1 MILQCPCAEVNFIF
15 GKIYIFFTG
24 YCLLSLDF
32 FKNVIYNNEMNKK
45 APYDRK
51 DKQDKSVYRALVLIM
66 QFGINMLVPIGI
78 MSWLGI
84 LLDRRC
90 GTSFFMVLFFFI
102 GAVAGFQ
109 NIWRMAKSVYDDG
122 PHDKNTDRREK
133 KKDTGRN
140 NDK

>member
-1 MILQCPCAEVNFIF
+1 
-15 GKIYIFFTG
+15 
-24 YCLLSLDF
+24 
-32 FKNVIYNNEMNKK
+32 MNKK

-102 GAVAGFQ
+102 GAIAGFQ
-109 NIWRMAKSVYDDG
+109 NIWRMAKSVYDDES
-122 PHDKNTDRREK
+122 HDKNADRRK
-133 KKDTGRN
+133 KQKDTGRN

>member
-1 MILQCPCAEVNFIF
+1 M
-15 GKIYIFFTG
+15 
-24 YCLLSLDF
+24 
-32 FKNVIYNNEMNKK
+32 
-45 APYDRK
+45 
-51 DKQDKSVYRALVLIM
+51 YRALVLIM

-109 NIWRMAKSVYDDG
+109 NIWRMAKSVYEDPSGGEKEHGRTD
-122 PHDKNTDRREK
+122 PKDKDEK
-133 KKDTGRN
+133 P
-140 NDK
+140 

>member
-1 MILQCPCAEVNFIF
+1 MLLLDFS
-15 GKIYIFFTG
+15 GKKIYN
-24 YCLLSLDF
+24 S
-32 FKNVIYNNEMNKK
+32 KMNKK

-51 DKQDKSVYRALVLIM
+51 NKQDKSVYRALVLFM

-109 NIWRMAKSVYDDG
+109 NIWRMAKSVYEDPPGRGQERTDQK
-122 PHDKNTDRREK
+122 DKEEK
-133 KKDTGRN
+133 P
-140 NDK
+140 

>member
-1 MILQCPCAEVNFIF
+1 M
-15 GKIYIFFTG
+15 
-24 YCLLSLDF
+24 LLLDF
-32 FKNVIYNNEMNKK
+32 FEKKIYNIEMNKK

-51 DKQDKSVYRALVLIM
+51 NKQDKSVFRALVLIM

-109 NIWRMAKSVYDDG
+109 NIWRMAKTVYEDT
-122 PHDKNTDRREK
+122 PRKEKEHEQTDRKDREEK
-133 KKDTGRN
+133 P
-140 NDK
+140 

>member
-1 MILQCPCAEVNFIF
+1 M
-15 GKIYIFFTG
+15 
-24 YCLLSLDF
+24 S
-32 FKNVIYNNEMNKK
+32 KK
-45 APYDRK
+45 APYGRK

-90 GTSFFMVLFFFI
+90 DTSFFMVLFFFI

-109 NIWRMAKSVYDDG
+109 NIWRMAKSVYDDE
-122 PHDKNTDRREK
+122 PYEKNAGGREK
-133 KKDTGRN
+133 KKDTGK
-140 NDK
+140 NDD

>member
-1 MILQCPCAEVNFIF
+1 M
-15 GKIYIFFTG
+15 
-24 YCLLSLDF
+24 LDF
-32 FKNVIYNNEMNKK
+32 LEKFIYNSEMSKK

-51 DKQDKSVYRALVLIM
+51 NKDDRSVYRALVLIM

-109 NIWRMAKSVYDDG
+109 NIWRMAKSVYEDREEK
-122 PHDKNTDRREK
+122 PTETDRQQAQEK
-133 KKDTGRN
+133 PQNKTSRD
-140 NDK
+140 

>member
-1 MILQCPCAEVNFIF
+1 M
-15 GKIYIFFTG
+15 G
-24 YCLLSLDF
+24 YGLLLLDF
-32 FKNVIYNNEMNKK
+32 LADILYNKEMNKK

-51 DKQDKSVYRALVLIM
+51 NKQDKSVFRALTMIM

-109 NIWRMAKSVYDDG
+109 NIWRMARSIYRDEPG
-122 PHDKNTDRREK
+122 EK
-133 KKDTGRN
+133 DSGRQDKDTARSVD
-140 NDK
+140 DKQIKRDE

>member
-1 MILQCPCAEVNFIF
+1 M
-15 GKIYIFFTG
+15 G
-24 YCLLSLDF
+24 YALLLLDF
-32 FKNVIYNNEMNKK
+32 SGDILYNKKMNKK

-51 DKQDKSVYRALVLIM
+51 KKQDKSVYRALTMIM

-78 MSWLGI
+78 LSWLGI

-109 NIWRMAKSVYDDG
+109 NIWRMARTVY
-122 PHDKNTDRREK
+122 REDSGEK
-133 KKDTGRN
+133 DSGRQDKDTARSVD
-140 NDK
+140 DKQIKRDE

>member
-1 MILQCPCAEVNFIF
+1 M
-15 GKIYIFFTG
+15 G
-24 YCLLSLDF
+24 YALLLLDF
-32 FKNVIYNNEMNKK
+32 SGDILYNKKMNKK

-51 DKQDKSVYRALVLIM
+51 NKQDKSVYKALTMIM

-102 GAVAGFQ
+102 GAIAGFQ
-109 NIWRMAKSVYDDG
+109 NIWRMARSVYGDEPG
-122 PHDKNTDRREK
+122 EK
-133 KKDTGRN
+133 DSGRQDKDTARSVD
-140 NDK
+140 DKQIKRDE

>member
-1 MILQCPCAEVNFIF
+1 M
-15 GKIYIFFTG
+15 
-24 YCLLSLDF
+24 
-32 FKNVIYNNEMNKK
+32 
-45 APYDRK
+45 
-51 DKQDKSVYRALVLIM
+51 YRALVLIM

-109 NIWRMAKSVYDDG
+109 NIWRMAKSVYEDPPG
-122 PHDKNTDRREK
+122 REK
-133 KKDTGRN
+133 EHGQTDQKD
-140 NDK
+140 KEEKP